1 MEGHVSERL
10 IGMLAFPRMTQL
22 DLTGPYEVFA
32 RLPNTRV
39 HLVAQR
45 LDPIETDR
53 GLTILPTSTYATC
66 PQPSSSSRVG
76 RVSRT

>member
-39 HLVAQR
+39 
-45 LDPIETDR
+45 
-53 GLTILPTSTYATC
+53 
-66 PQPSSSSRVG
+66 PSSRSDSSRSKPTAG
-76 RVSRT
+76 